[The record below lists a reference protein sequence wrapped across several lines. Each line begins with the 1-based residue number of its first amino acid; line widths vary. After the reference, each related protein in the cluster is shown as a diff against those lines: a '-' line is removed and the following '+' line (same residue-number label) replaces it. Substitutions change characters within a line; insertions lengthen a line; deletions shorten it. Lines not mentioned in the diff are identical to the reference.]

1 MDTQLKHRLTGAVI
15 FVALVVVLV
24 PEMLSG
30 PRAPSNA
37 PPGEPLELP
46 TSGMAPVAPVR
57 SVDIDLG
64 EPSPAA
70 SSAAPASAP
79 APAAAA
85 PASTAAASAS
95 APVGAAAPMSTAA
108 PAAAPASAAPSVA
121 PATTPGRQGAAAAP
135 ASSTPRLPLEGRFI
149 VQAGSF
155 AARDSAEALAAR
167 LRRAGFDVQVSTVQS
182 AGRTLHRVR
191 VGTAADRVAA
201 EALLMRLRAA
211 GHTGSVVAAQ

>member
-15 FVALVVVLV
+15 LVALVVVLV

-30 PRAPSNA
+30 PRAPSSA
-37 PPGEPLELP
+37 PPGELFELP

-64 EPSPAA
+64 EPSPTA
-70 SSAAPASAP
+70 SSAMPASAP
-79 APAAAA
+79 APA
-85 PASTAAASAS
+85 AAASAS

-108 PAAAPASAAPSVA
+108 PAAARASAAPSVA

-135 ASSTPRLPLEGRFI
+135 GSSTPRLPLEGRFI

-211 GHTGSVVAAQ
+211 GHIGSVVAAQ